1 VIEYVANKA
10 GGIHFDVSR
19 HVKSKFALLDRIRGV
34 VLLRRTPTG
43 MAVEIHRDNYAKPTD
58 IFAIKPDRIDPILA
72 EVLATCRWMA
82 KSESLIEVR
91 ASLERRIEA
100 AHL

>member
-1 VIEYVANKA
+1 
-10 GGIHFDVSR
+10 
-19 HVKSKFALLDRIRGV
+19 
-34 VLLRRTPTG
+34 
-43 MAVEIHRDNYAKPTD
+43 MAIEIHRDKYVKPTD
-58 IFAIKPDRIDPILA
+58 MFTIKPDRIDPVLA

-82 KSESLIEVR
+82 KSESLSELR